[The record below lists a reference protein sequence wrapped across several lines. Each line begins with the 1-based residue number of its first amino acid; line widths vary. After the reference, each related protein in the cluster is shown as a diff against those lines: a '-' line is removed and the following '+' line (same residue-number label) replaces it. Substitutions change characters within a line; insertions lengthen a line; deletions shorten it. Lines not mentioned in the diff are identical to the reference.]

1 MALNGCWGIRGLARS
16 HRLHHRPED
25 VMSLPIVRTISLK
38 CVMPLPPRAH
48 HKLEGCGVPVGAGMP
63 AKGPGQADAAT
74 CVGRLTCGCEALA
87 AAPSS
92 IAC

>member
-1 MALNGCWGIRGLARS
+1 MALNRCWSLRGHARS
-16 HRLHHRPED
+16 HRAQRNP
-25 VMSLPIVRTISLK
+25 
-38 CVMPLPPRAH
+38 
-48 HKLEGCGVPVGAGMP
+48 EGCEVPVGAGVP

-74 CVGRLTCGCEALA
+74 CAGRLTCGCEALA

>member
-1 MALNGCWGIRGLARS
+1 MPAPTGL
-16 HRLHHRPED
+16 
-25 VMSLPIVRTISLK
+25 TTTLK
-38 CVMPLPPRAH
+38 IVMPLPHRAQH
-48 HKLEGCGVPVGAGMP
+48 NPEGCEVPVGAGVP

-74 CVGRLTCGCEALA
+74 CDGRLTCGCEALA